1 MRAWTGK
8 ARIGCA
14 KNKRAGADGLWL
26 GPCAKDAPVP
36 KGKRALRRRRVPRAK
51 RSVPVKARAHAM
63 VGRLRMHW
71 STEEETGIFYSV
83 FTVVTY
89 KILR

>member
-26 GPCAKDAPVP
+26 GPCAKMRPCP
-36 KGKRALRRRRVPRAK
+36 KASVLCGGGACRRAK